1 MQLDTDCDTL
11 RVMVQK
17 GTTGTHYKAAASR
30 KTAQILVRFTP
41 GELDRIKTRANKKG
55 VSLSQFAHDALIKS
69 ITPNKRA
76 KRSAK

>member
-17 GTTGTHYKAAASR
+17 GVSGTHYKPAANR
-30 KTAQILVRFTP
+30 KTAQILVRLTP
-41 GELDRIKTRANKKG
+41 SELERIKTRANKRG
-55 VSLSQFAHDALIKS
+55 VSLSQFAHDALMKS
-69 ITPNKRA
+69 ITPNKRV